1 MGYVSSRSVSID
13 AVRVVG
19 MIAIV
24 AGHVWVTAHPL
35 RELLYSWHVPVF
47 FVLTG
52 YLWKPNRSFG
62 TEAKNRTLTLLVP
75 YLVWLALL
83 GGSTIGVALVNGNL
97 SVDRIVRVLW
107 GGQFAAGVP
116 FWPIWFVTTLYA
128 AALMYRVLSRLPLAL
143 QWLLAIALA
152 ALAAYLPGQPLQYL
166 PLGIGLALP
175 GLVFVVAGATFRLVR
190 SRLHQPLLTS
200 LVLLVPA
207 FALAGF
213 GISLPLDMKHL
224 DLGTVV
230 LSVVVAGAI
239 SVGLIL
245 LAEGI
250 FDGRDALGGIITP
263 LARASLV
270 VLFLHTPI
278 IVFLRQVATPKPV
291 VFLLTLVT
299 TWAIGLAL
307 LRVRGAWVL
316 TGVPPRQRRTVSAA

>member
-1 MGYVSSRSVSID
+1 
-13 AVRVVG
+13 

-52 YLWKPNRSFG
+52 YLWKPQRSFG

-75 YLVWLALL
+75 YVVWLALL
-83 GGSTIGVALVNGNL
+83 GGFTLWLALVNGNL
-97 SVDRIVRVLW
+97 HVDRVERVLW
-107 GGQFAAGVP
+107 GGQFAAGAP

-128 AALMYRVLSRLPLAL
+128 AALIYRALSRAPLPL
-143 QWLLAIALA
+143 QWLIAIVLASLAL
-152 ALAAYLPGQPLQYL
+152 YLPGQPLKYL

-175 GLVFVVAGATFRLVR
+175 GLLFVLAGVTFRRVR
-190 SRLHQPLLTS
+190 PRLRRPLLTS
-200 LVLLVPA
+200 LALLVPA

-213 GISLPLDMKHL
+213 GVSRPLDMKRL
-224 DLGTVV
+224 DLGTLV
-230 LSVVVAGAI
+230 LSAVVAVAI

-245 LAEGI
+245 LAEWI
-250 FDGRDALGGIITP
+250 FDGRDALSGIITP
-263 LARASLV
+263 LAQASLV

-278 IVFLRQVATPKPV
+278 IVVLRQTATPKPV
-291 VFLLTLVT
+291 VLLLALVIS
-299 TWAIGLAL
+299 WGIGLAL

-316 TGVPPRQRRTVSAA
+316 TGVLPRQPRAAPVT